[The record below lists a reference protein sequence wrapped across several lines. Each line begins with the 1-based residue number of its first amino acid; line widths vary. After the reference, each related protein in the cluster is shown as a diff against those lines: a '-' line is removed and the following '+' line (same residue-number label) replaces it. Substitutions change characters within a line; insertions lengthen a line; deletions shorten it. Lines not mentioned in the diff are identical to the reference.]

1 MAGSVSP
8 ATGRRYGV
16 ARVCAVWDVPRSSFY
31 LARRAAQN
39 PAPACPEGRRG
50 PKPAVSDADLLGA
63 IRADLARSPW
73 SGEGHR
79 KVWARLRVHDGLRV
93 ARKRVLRLM
102 RENALL
108 SPHRARP
115 RPVETHDR
123 RIVTDAPNL
132 MWAIDG
138 TQIATVQDG
147 KVWLFAVAEHWNAEA
162 LGWHVSK
169 RGTRRE
175 ALQAMGMAV
184 RQQHGHLGRDAARG
198 VQLRHDHGSCF
209 MAEDFQTQ
217 IRAWGMTPSYAFVG
231 QPQTNGVIERFFRTL
246 KEQVVHGRVFQTLED
261 VRDAVRIFVARYN
274 AEWLVEKNA
283 HLSPHAMRRQHG
295 ACGHAHGRVTQPSVQ
310 GNRDRFK
317 WKSARTTNAI
327 ERLHEEFKRRIKTQ
341 TVLPDAETAPM
352 LFWALLASGQI
363 VMRKVDGWDT
373 LAVPLAD
380 QAIDLAA

>member
-246 KEQVVHGRVFQTLED
+246 KEQVVHGRVFQTLEG

-274 AEWLVEKNA
+274 AETLRMTIWPEASSAQNSMGAVSASGRTVWVLIRRLNSSCSRSMALVVRADFHWPGGRRVKVKRRSPA
-283 HLSPHAMRRQHG
+283 SSRLSATAWHLSRHLR
-295 ACGHAHGRVTQPSVQ
+295 RVTQPSVQ
-310 GNRDRFK
+310 GTGTGSSCRH
-317 WKSARTTNAI
+317 
-327 ERLHEEFKRRIKTQ
+327 RLTR
-341 TVLPDAETAPM
+341 L
-352 LFWALLASGQI
+352 
-363 VMRKVDGWDT
+363 
-373 LAVPLAD
+373 
-380 QAIDLAA
+380 